1 MMGEELITHLGAEYY
16 DWDPRTAPPAS
27 VRLTRRTSTCCGSGH
42 VLCQKPASEPFPP
55 IRAGEMPT
63 VEEAGA
69 RKETTGYNTTP
80 QPHALFLQCFRS
92 FSLPDYSINRIAK
105 PTSVP

>member
-1 MMGEELITHLGAEYY
+1 MTEIRALLRQPQLAG
-16 DWDPRTAPPAS
+16 RC
-27 VRLTRRTSTCCGSGH
+27 TSTCCGSGH

-55 IRAGEMPT
+55 ISAGEMPT

-69 RKETTGYNTTP
+69 RKEATGYNTTP

-92 FSLPDYSINRIAK
+92 FSLPDYSVNRIAK
-105 PTSVP
+105 PASVP